1 MNKLMVC
8 GFAAMALT
16 ANAVEIID
24 LTAAARAVG
33 ESARTITASSKGSY
47 GPSSAFDGEYLN
59 NSSKQWISGKGVDQW
74 IQYRF
79 NDSFMEGKVLRLTSY
94 RFGVNTGWSGKN
106 DKYGPCCL
114 PSAWE
119 FLGSNDGEAWDVL
132 DGQSGITVSN
142 WTSHNNGEYV
152 FPLRINKCYRYYR
165 LHLTASL
172 SNQASDDEK
181 DYHIPEIMFW
191 GEVCDDEASITKFRY
206 WQGGA
211 TGDWNEPSNWAP
223 DADGQTTVPQAGEYV
238 WLGDLSAASIS
249 LSADTAELAGLIL
262 GGQGNAVTIT
272 ATGWETAIRA
282 GEVFVN
288 DKGVLTCGA
297 AAVEESDLNRI
308 WVTCGDLTVETGGKI
323 DASEKGYAADAVKA
337 ANTLGHGP
345 GAGKANMGASHG
357 GCGAWAAGKGN
368 AGPYVWEN
376 VQPYGNAEQPETAGS
391 SGANSAYGIGGNGG
405 GVIRIAATGS
415 VTVNGQILANGRAA
429 STTGK
434 DAANHDTAGAGGSIW
449 ISCATLAGANGLIAA
464 LGGNG
469 DDYAQASGPGSP
481 GGGGRIA
488 IHYDPVAQSAL
499 PTPTIA
505 ISAAPGYWWGA
516 SAAKKLNAVT
526 ADMPGISFDADIGT
540 LWFSDEALPV
550 AMLPTSLTGQLVS
563 FGKKLTL
570 PSLTMSAGHVRF
582 PIDGFELA
590 VEGDLVLTGTTRL
603 EIGGVEAT
611 NRTWRADLRTYEPVA
626 LKVGGNLSVASG
638 ARLDIRAAE
647 TNGTGAA
654 SGATVEVA
662 GTMTVGA
669 ESFVYSWSD
678 VIDGGSPEF
687 LVGALVVEE
696 GGLFS
701 ARNRGFSG
709 GHNMLNGKSTYA
721 NRQSTGHGPGGGKYK
736 AGKQYGIDRFG
747 GGAGHG
753 GTGGAWTFYDT
764 LGGASYDAEFSPVLP
779 GSGGAGSQYGTY
791 GGNGG
796 GVIFVRAVEF
806 IEVNGEINADGM
818 SGVAECGSGAGGAI
832 LLSAPVVKS
841 ASTAVISA
849 KGADSNVNSTGAGAG
864 GRILI
869 ATGKPWEPGL
879 RRSRMNR
886 SLTPTAE
893 GAAEFLCVPTVAAGE
908 TKVPLSDGEGNSLN
922 VLPTAGTCWFVDV
935 LEKKGML
942 LFLR

>member
-1 MNKLMVC
+1 MAVC
-8 GFAAMALT
+8 ALFALAAS
-16 ANAVEIID
+16 AVEIVD
-24 LTAAARAVG
+24 LTAAARAIG
-33 ESARTITASSKGSY
+33 DSARTITASSQGSY

-59 NSSKQWISGKGVDQW
+59 NSSKQWVSGKGVDQW

-79 NDSFMEGKVLRLTSY
+79 KDSFQEGKVLRLTSY

-106 DKYGPCCL
+106 DKYGPCNL

-132 DGQSGITVSN
+132 DTQSGRTVSD
-142 WTSHNNGEYV
+142 WTSHNNVEWV
-152 FPLRINKCYRYYR
+152 FPLRINECYRYYR

-172 SNQASDDEK
+172 SNQESDTDKE
-181 DYHIPEIMFW
+181 YRIPEIMFY

-206 WQGGA
+206 WNGA
-211 TGDWNEPSNWAP
+211 TSEDWNEPANWAP
-223 DADGQTTVPQAGEYV
+223 DADGQTTVPQDGEYV

-272 ATGWETAIRA
+272 ATGWKTAIRA

-288 DKGVLTCGA
+288 DKGVVTCGA
-297 AAVEESDLNRI
+297 AAINKDDLNRV
-308 WVTCGDLTVETGGKI
+308 WLVCDTLTVAKGGKI
-323 DASEKGYAADAVKA
+323 TVSERGYAADAQKA
-337 ANTLGHGP
+337 QVVGHGP
-345 GAGKANMGASHG
+345 GAGKTNMGASHG
-357 GCGAWAAGKGN
+357 GYGSWAAGRGN
-368 AGPYVWEN
+368 AGGYVWEN
-376 VQPYGNAEQPETAGS
+376 VQPYGDAEHPETAGS
-391 SGANSAYGIGGNGG
+391 SGANSKYDIGGNGG
-405 GVIRIAATGS
+405 GVIRIAATGA
-415 VTVNGQILANGRAA
+415 VTVNGEILANGRAA

-449 ISCATLAGANGLIAA
+449 ISCATVAGTTGLIAA
-464 LGGNG
+464 KGGNG
-469 DDYAQASGPGSP
+469 DDYAQGSGPGAP

-488 IHYDPVAQSAL
+488 IHYNAEAQAEL
-499 PTPTIA
+499 PTPTVT

-516 SAAKKLNAVT
+516 SAAKRLDAVT
-526 ADMPGISFDADIGT
+526 ADKPGLGFEADIGT

-550 AMLPTSLTGQLVS
+550 AMLPTSLTGQLAS

-570 PSLTMSAGHVRF
+570 QSLTMSAGHVRF
-582 PIDGFELA
+582 PIDGFELK
-590 VEGDLVLTGTTRL
+590 VEGDLALTGTTRL

-626 LKVGGNLSVASG
+626 LKVGGNLSIASG

-662 GTMTVGA
+662 GTMTIGA
-669 ESFVYSWSD
+669 GSFVYSWSD

-687 LVGALVVEE
+687 LVGTLVVEE

-701 ARNRGFSG
+701 ARDRGFSG
-709 GHNMLNGKSTYA
+709 GHNMLNGSSTFV
-721 NRQSTGHGPGGGKYK
+721 NRRSTGHGPGGGKYK
-736 AGKQYGIDRFG
+736 AGKQFGIDRFG

-753 GTGGAWTFYDT
+753 GTGGAWTFYST
-764 LGGASYDAEFSPVLP
+764 LGGASYDAEFGPVLP
-779 GSGGAGSQYGTY
+779 GSGGAGSQYSTY
-791 GGNGG
+791 GGSGG
-796 GVIFVRAVEF
+796 GVIFVRAAEL

-818 SGVAECGSGAGGAI
+818 SGCAESGSGAGGSI

-841 ASTAVISA
+841 SSAAVISA
-849 KGADSNVNSTGAGAG
+849 KGASSNANSTGAGAG

-893 GAAEFLCVPTVAAGE
+893 GAAEFLCVPTIAAGE
-908 TKVPLSDGEGNSLN
+908 TKVPLSDGDGNSLN
-922 VLPTAGTCWFVDV
+922 ILPTAGTCWFVDV
-935 LEKKGML
+935 LEAPGLML
-942 LFLR
+942 LLR